1 MTYLIKKYAFEFSS
15 FSELENL
22 TKNIAFRFLRCF
34 ARIIKEHYFRFSFI
48 NRWRNCKHS
57 FEVFTDYKFLAIR
70 LVNYLLYFL
79 IYSSIIIRI
88 RQKLQ
93 SFLIKININGYL
105 SIRVLFFLW
114 GLHSLILKLNFTPFL
129 LKKKILNLYF
139 SNELTITHF
148 FRGLRYFFEPI

>member
-1 MTYLIKKYAFEFSS
+1 MHSVFFVVLL
-15 FSELENL
+15 ELL
-22 TKNIAFRFLRCF
+22 KSIF
-34 ARIIKEHYFRFSFI
+34 FRFSFI

-57 FEVFTDYKFLAIR
+57 FMVFTDYKFLAIR

-88 RQKLQ
+88 HQKLQ
-93 SFLIKININGYL
+93 SFLIIIKINGYL
-105 SIRVLFFLW
+105 SLRVLFFLW
-114 GLHSLILKLNFTPFL
+114 GLHSLIVKLNFTPFL
-129 LKKKILNLYF
+129 LKKKIFNLYF